1 MRGGGGLWPG
11 AGGQGAAAGGREGGS
26 HLARL
31 RPQVSGGERIP
42 AGGDPAGPGRGRC
55 PPPLCPGGGGRE
67 APARSPGAAPAPS
80 TPHPPPGAGLA
91 GRSQPQP
98 GTAGCAPAPARVKEE
113 EEPPLPGL
121 GEGGSLPPGC
131 LRLLPPPPPP
141 AFAPL
146 TQQPGRSPALPFSRK
161 APGLTGQPST
171 DRAAQ
176 AAPGGRPPL
185 RGKTCL
191 LPSVPGPL
199 HAGLRQGAR
208 SRTLPP
214 RCTGLLPPPARIT
227 APFPLLSYLL
237 KYLRIGSGGQGQLE
251 KPYPGSEELRRA
263 PSRET
268 CELTCQSLPD
278 SVSYSPVLRAAPFAQ
293 GGAVWTSREP
303 GLPGTANCPGFGEL
317 GLAAAH
323 VLNRSAWA
331 GQGTQRS
338 NPQVTEH

>member
-1 MRGGGGLWPG
+1 MGSASPRAGTQRGRG
-11 AGGQGAAAGGREGGS
+11 AGGARPLSARGAAAERPRRGARG
-26 HLARL
+26 RL
-31 RPQVSGGERIP
+31 RRRAPRTPRP
-42 AGGDPAGPGRGRC
+42 ARGS
-55 PPPLCPGGGGRE
+55 LG
-67 APARSPGAAPAPS
+67 APSRSPGPRAS
-80 TPHPPPGAGLA
+80 LRPPQELRKR
-91 GRSQPQP
+91 RS
-98 GTAGCAPAPARVKEE
+98 
-113 EEPPLPGL
+113 LPCQGSA
-121 GEGGSLPPGC
+121 EGGSLPPGC

-303 GLPGTANCPGFGEL
+303 GLPGTGNCPGFGEL